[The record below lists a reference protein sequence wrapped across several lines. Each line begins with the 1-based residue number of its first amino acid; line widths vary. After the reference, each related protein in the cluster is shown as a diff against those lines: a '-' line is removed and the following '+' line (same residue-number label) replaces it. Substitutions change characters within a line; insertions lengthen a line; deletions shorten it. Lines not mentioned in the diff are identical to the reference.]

1 MKRWLV
7 LLLILC
13 SLLAAC
19 APANDFSNSDGDS
32 NVTAGDTN
40 SGGET
45 NVTPDNP
52 NSGGETN
59 DLGNAE
65 DAQLASF
72 NALFGDMRSWYN
84 RALTSLYASP
94 AQVDLKMLFYHG
106 FPEES
111 QTPTDQEWESLKDKP
126 GFDLNFDLIRLPADK
141 MNGVLT
147 HYFGITLEDVNP
159 SGFEGLTYLESTDCY
174 YRMVT
179 DVRVVENFNAT
190 AVETLTDGTIR
201 LSYTA
206 EFGEA
211 FVAVLKPVGDGYQIL
226 SNQRA

>member
-1 MKRWLV
+1 MKRVFV

-13 SLLAAC
+13 CLLAAC

-32 NVTAGDTN
+32 NAAAGDTN
-40 SGGET
+40 SGGES

-52 NSGGETN
+52 NAGGETN
-59 DLGNAE
+59 PSDNTD
-65 DAQLASF
+65 DAQLAYF
-72 NALFGDMRSWYN
+72 NALFGNVSSWYN

-94 AQVDLKMLFYHG
+94 EQVNLKMLFYHG

-111 QTPTDQEWESLKDKP
+111 QMPTDRERESLKDKP
-126 GFDLNFDLIRLPADK
+126 GIYLEFDLMRLPVGK
-141 MNGVLT
+141 MNEVLT
-147 HYFGITLEDVNP
+147 QYFGITLEEVDP
-159 SGFEGLTYLESTDCY
+159 SGFQKLTYLESTGCY
-174 YRMVT
+174 YHTVSDAVFM
-179 DVRVVENFNAT
+179 ENFNAT

>member
-1 MKRWLV
+1 MKRFLIF
-7 LLLILC
+7 LLILC

-32 NVTAGDTN
+32 NVTPN
-40 SGGET
+40 NPNLGGES
-45 NVTPDNP
+45 NSSDN
-52 NSGGETN
+52 G
-59 DLGNAE
+59 D
-65 DAQLASF
+65 DAQLAYF
-72 NALFGDMRSWYN
+72 NALFGDMSSWYN

-126 GFDLNFDLIRLPADK
+126 GVYLEFDLMRLPADK
-141 MNGVLT
+141 MNEVLT
-147 HYFGITLEDVNP
+147 QYFGITLEGVNP
-159 SGFEGLTYLESTDCY
+159 SGFRRLTYLESTDCY
-174 YRMVT
+174 YHTVS
-179 DVRVVENFNAT
+179 DAVFVEDFNAT

-206 EFGEA
+206 EFGEV